1 MGFWGNLWIDIK
13 EFHTTLLI
21 VLTPLLLLILPASF
35 SFNDSI
41 ANYAYVLLVMG
52 VYWVSEALPISVTA
66 LLPMVLFPILGVMPS
81 DKISICYLKD
91 TNFLLLG
98 GFIIAVAFEL
108 SGLHKRF
115 ALVTLKFVGPK
126 PRALMFGFM
135 FAAWFLSMWI
145 SNTATTTMMMPMV
158 EAVLQELKKTDKGGN
173 DEKGRN
179 HENKSFTND
188 DQLHLEAAKHSE
200 NKSISHIDMN
210 AADQD
215 HNSISEKEDISDDTG
230 VSKEYSITKVAL
242 MICVPFGASM
252 GGVATLTGSDTNLI
266 LSGTLPTIFPKAPP
280 VSFAQWLVYC
290 FPNSLI
296 MFLLSYVYMSF
307 FYFGLPKFGQKKTE
321 GEERTEQLISKEL
334 KALGSMRQDEII
346 MALVFALTVLL
357 WLLRDPGFVPG
368 WAQWFT
374 HTEDGAPYV
383 SDATVAVTM
392 AVICYMLPTYAPK
405 FKIFGNPFSKHS
417 KSLLD
422 WKSTEKTLPW
432 GVLVLIGGGFAL
444 AEASS
449 DDWSGF
455 SSWCA
460 DKLTVLEALPTWV
473 ICLIVSTASIF
484 LTEITSNTAT
494 AALFIPIL
502 CQLSVALEVNPY
514 YLTVPATMGC
524 SLAFMLPVATP
535 PNAIAFGYGH
545 LKVIDMV
552 KCGIAL
558 NILGVVL
565 INVLINTFGVSY
577 WGLNEYPDWANVD

>member
-1 MGFWGNLWIDIK
+1 
-13 EFHTTLLI
+13 
-21 VLTPLLLLILPASF
+21 
-35 SFNDSI
+35 
-41 ANYAYVLLVMG
+41 
-52 VYWVSEALPISVTA
+52 
-66 LLPMVLFPILGVMPS
+66 
-81 DKISICYLKD
+81 
-91 TNFLLLG
+91 
-98 GFIIAVAFEL
+98 
-108 SGLHKRF
+108 
-115 ALVTLKFVGPK
+115 
-126 PRALMFGFM
+126 MFGFM

-145 SNTATTTMMMPMV
+145 SNTATTTMMMPMA
-158 EAVLQELKKTDKGGN
+158 EAVLQELRKTDEGEADDDKNSGAQDNEGFDGQN
-173 DEKGRN
+173 DLAPAPTNSDEKADV
-179 HENKSFTND
+179 K
-188 DQLHLEAAKHSE
+188 SE
-200 NKSISHIDMN
+200 NVISFI
-210 AADQD
+210 
-215 HNSISEKEDISDDTG
+215 DIS
-230 VSKEYSITKVAL
+230 KEKDSDSEETNNSDFDIAKIAL
-242 MICVPFGASM
+242 MICVPFGASI

-296 MFLLSYVYMSF
+296 MFLLSYAYMQF
-307 FYFGLPKFGQKKTE
+307 FYFGIPKFGAKKSE
-321 GEERTEQLISKEL
+321 AEERTEKLIDREL
-334 KALGSMRQDEII
+334 KKLGAMKQDELI

-374 HTEDGAPYV
+374 HDENGAPYV

-392 AVICYMLPTYAPK
+392 AVICYMLPSVSPR
-405 FKIFGNPFSKHS
+405 FKLFGNPFSKSS
-417 KSLLD
+417 KALLD

-432 GVLVLIGGGFAL
+432 GVLILIGGGFAL

-449 DDWSGF
+449 DEWSGF

-502 CQLSVALEVNPY
+502 CQLAVGLEVNPY

-545 LKVIDMV
+545 LKVVDMV

-558 NILGVVL
+558 NILGVIL

-577 WGLNEYPDWANVD
+577 WGLNEFPDWANV